1 MAPLFVLLVRT
12 ERDEASVI
20 RRNVSRAD
28 ASWELG
34 LHRARNLRPPDC
46 ADITTVAV
54 TDLTTA
60 TIRRREVLGGLI
72 HEYEKAA

>member
-1 MAPLFVLLVRT
+1 MLH
-12 ERDEASVI
+12 
-20 RRNVSRAD
+20 RAD
-28 ASWELG
+28 IYYVRAAG
-34 LHRARNLRPPDC
+34 CGADRPAGGPYHVRHAGRARNLRPPDC